1 MRFQLGVL
9 IGLVAAAQLQ
19 GPSQTLAPAE
29 PAWNWLEEVRT
40 AAFDDL
46 MPITSAASLLAA
58 YRTHRDLYH
67 DVHERHFRIG
77 VADGQSVA
85 GDRLT
90 AVVVVPAN
98 QSIQQQ
104 LLVLHA
110 ADPKASL
117 KLLLSKVVV
126 RQVELTVE
134 RCPAIRTRMD
144 ALSKL
149 PITLPARTMLYLH
162 PFVHRIVIDLPS
174 ARIDATISDEQN
186 ALVRW
191 ASETTDALL
200 ACSAG

>member
-1 MRFQLGVL
+1 MT
-9 IGLVAAAQLQ
+9 
-19 GPSQTLAPAE
+19 SQTLAPAE

-46 MPITSAASLLAA
+46 MPMTSAASLLAA

-104 LLVLHA
+104 LLVSCSSIHFCIE
-110 ADPKASL
+110 
-117 KLLLSKVVV
+117 LSSICP
-126 RQVELTVE
+126 QQELTQQY
-134 RCPAIRTRMD
+134 RTSRIHWCGGPR
-144 ALSKL
+144 KR
-149 PITLPARTMLYLH
+149 RTH
-162 PFVHRIVIDLPS
+162 FWRVP
-174 ARIDATISDEQN
+174 
-186 ALVRW
+186 
-191 ASETTDALL
+191 L
-200 ACSAG
+200 ANRR